1 MGRDKKKKGAVAT
14 AATGTH
20 AKTRHKRD
28 RKGNIIDWTA
38 PMPPGLVAIPD
49 KPQLSKKYKTWY
61 EAVENKNKKKR
72 LEFEFTQSRQPP
84 PGMEFVPIGNPAL
97 TTLCKELSRERD
109 AMIFI
114 VTSSNGMFSAA
125 LSLHLNRVGH
135 HFRESIVEEARKT
148 LGDDQLVGASAQLGL
163 PEPIPERQ
171 EDINKQADAAI
182 RDLFPRIPHTDRQM
196 ILDHAFNKVGPSS
209 SSLRQ
214 HNLTLR
220 QAKLLQN
227 KDSAPVGLAADITLS
242 RRVQLAV
249 LAHIRHNHTRYDQ
262 LLKETSWVN
271 ARKAVESLCLDYLV
285 KWRGDE
291 ETGRDQLDE
300 ILYEVIVISDSESDD
315 EDDEDDDEDDS
326 SDTSVA
332 DEDDQAEVNWRHSP
346 NRASQLRPHHLATH
360 PAVRPATE
368 QPRGDSAPRVARAER
383 SAIKKNQQKDR
394 KAAKWAQRGFSRYQ
408 AARDVAWSQA
418 VERQRLEPQESRP
431 SAALMANGRSASH
444 GPLRIEHPVR
454 LESDLTTAHSPKEP
468 VYYTRTPFNQQNGFQ
483 ETGSRPGYMDITQ
496 RTSATTSS
504 HVPEAV
510 RAHRSAAE
518 SGFGPIV
525 GSRPYPYREVER
537 ARHYHGHEPKDHVLQ
552 SIEPASPTRFP
563 VQQSSSAAR
572 SAPMR
577 YMTYGADVPTSRPAE
592 PQEYRTLGGDEGFV
606 RLPPR
611 TEQSRMPNGPGGS
624 SLHRLT
630 TYQDNVPRHGAA
642 PLRSEARP
650 IYVEDDGLVRRSEAR
665 PIYIEDTPAPAHQS
679 WAESMHPQLTTRPF
693 AIRGAADVRPTGPID
708 VARHDGRYADE
719 RIQPMDRLR
728 GDFIEIVRVSN
739 NFPRRHELSP
749 IPVDTGEFDGHS
761 VPVNTQAR
769 RIERVVAYE
778 RPGYPPEHVGRVPV
792 YQQADF
798 IRLPQRSERQERVV
812 GIEYRP
818 VHPGYD
824 HGPGYEVGRPYQSR
838 TATVPMSHPGVE
850 NQQPRFVRQVPRN
863 DEVIAID

>member
-14 AATGTH
+14 APTGTH
-20 AKTRHKRD
+20 AKSRHKKD
-28 RKGNIIDWTA
+28 RKGNPVDWAA
-38 PMPPGLVAIPD
+38 PLPPGLVAIPD

-72 LEFEFTQSRQPP
+72 LEFQFTQDRQPP

-114 VTSSNGMFSAA
+114 VTSVNGVFSAA

-148 LGDDQLVGASAQLGL
+148 LGDDQLVGTSAQLGL

-171 EDINKQADAAI
+171 EDITRQADAAI

-196 ILDHAFNKVGPSS
+196 ILDHAFNKARLAQG
-209 SSLRQ
+209 
-214 HNLTLR
+214 
-220 QAKLLQN
+220 
-227 KDSAPVGLAADITLS
+227 KDSNPVGLAADITLS

-249 LAHIRHNHTRYDQ
+249 LAHIRHNHTRYDK

-332 DEDDQAEVNWRHSP
+332 DDEDQAEANWLPPSI
-346 NRASQLRPHHLATH
+346 RAAQLRQHHPATH
-360 PAVRPATE
+360 ATARQIAE
-368 QPRGDSAPRVARAER
+368 QPRGDYSPRVAHPER

-408 AARDVAWSQA
+408 AARDVAWNEA
-418 VERQRLEPQESRP
+418 VERQRRVPHEPVP
-431 SAALMANGRSASH
+431 SVAPVSNGRSASR
-444 GPLRIEHPVR
+444 GPLRIEYPTR
-454 LESDLTTAHSPKEP
+454 LGHDLSTALSPQERS
-468 VYYTRTPFNQQNGFQ
+468 YYSQTSLDQHNGFH
-483 ETGSRPGYMDITQ
+483 EAVSRPGYTDVAQRISAVPGSHGSEAQHPYRIT
-496 RTSATTSS
+496 
-504 HVPEAV
+504 
-510 RAHRSAAE
+510 AE
-518 SGFGPIV
+518 SERGPIV
-525 GSRPYPYREVER
+525 GPRSYPYRQGDR
-537 ARHYHGHEPKDHVLQ
+537 TSHYHSQDHKEHVLQ
-552 SIEPASPTRFP
+552 SIEPVSPTRFP
-563 VQQSSSAAR
+563 AQQHASAAE
-572 SAPMR
+572 SAPTG
-577 YMTYGADVPTSRPAE
+577 YMTHRAEGSNSRPTEARG
-592 PQEYRTLGGDEGFV
+592 YRTLGGEEGFV

-611 TEQSRMPNGPGGS
+611 SEQSWIPSGPGNS

-630 TYQDNVPRHGAA
+630 TYQDIVPRHDGVA
-642 PLRSEARP
+642 PFRSEARP
-650 IYVEDDGLVRRSEAR
+650 IYVEDSGLVRRSEAR
-665 PIYIEDTPAPAHQS
+665 PIYMEGTQVPMQHH
-679 WAESMHPQLTTRPF
+679 WAEPMHPQPATRSF
-693 AIRGAADVRPTGPID
+693 TVRGTADARPAVPVDI
-708 VARHDGRYADE
+708 VRHDDRFDE
-719 RIQPMDRLR
+719 DRNQPMDRLR

-749 IPVDTGEFDGHS
+749 IPVDTGEFDAR
-761 VPVNTQAR
+761 PVAANHPSR
-769 RIERVVAYE
+769 RYERVVAVE
-778 RPGYPPEHVGRVPV
+778 RPGHSQEHAGRVPV
-792 YQQADF
+792 YEQADF

-812 GIEYRP
+812 GYQYYSARP
-818 VHPGYD
+818 GHD
-824 HGPGYEVGRPYQSR
+824 HGGAYEADRPHQSYTTAVPISYPGS
-838 TATVPMSHPGVE
+838 E
-850 NQQPRFVRQVPRN
+850 NQQPRFVRRVPRN